1 MEIYSWAQF
10 SPFYRWV
17 KSIDA
22 IFPNPFMNKIEMNA
36 NRKNSNWKFQGCQC
50 KRTNWRLN
58 ITCVLQY
65 AHIGVVFGAVMY
77 FSVSVVSILKIL
89 MHNLFAEFGWHD
101 GMYASRDR
109 ATKKN
114 RNRGKY
120 RSEEMTP
127 EIPKIHSCNKNHY
140 FTLNDR
146 LFCLNSTTQKVFEK
160 LTPVFMAC
168 FFSTKRN

>member
-1 MEIYSWAQF
+1 M
-10 SPFYRWV
+10 
-17 KSIDA
+17 
-22 IFPNPFMNKIEMNA
+22 
-36 NRKNSNWKFQGCQC
+36 
-50 KRTNWRLN
+50 
-58 ITCVLQY
+58 LQY

-89 MHNLFAEFGWHD
+89 MHNLFAEFGWHVCIQGSGD
-101 GMYASRDR
+101 E
-109 ATKKN
+109 KN